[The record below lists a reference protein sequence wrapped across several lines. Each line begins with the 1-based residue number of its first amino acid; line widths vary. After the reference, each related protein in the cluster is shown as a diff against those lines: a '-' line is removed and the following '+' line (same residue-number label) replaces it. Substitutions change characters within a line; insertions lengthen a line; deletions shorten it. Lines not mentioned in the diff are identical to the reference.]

1 MSEIIQVNVP
11 NFFYF
16 AEIQKMT
23 KLGPKNR
30 FWGLKIKINLSG
42 IRPNLHPSF
51 FEIQTWY
58 FTSWFIA
65 TFSTFFTMYLLKV
78 LHLLDTILLVAL
90 EYPEDHPWWHE
101 GQRNQDKAPD
111 ICKWVLDPPL
121 HHGAGHVSCHEPGLA
136 WPFCAVCW
144 DWVFV
149 QGLVCA
155 LGAPEVPSYQDWLS
169 GVASSLAD

>member
-1 MSEIIQVNVP
+1 MAQDKDLIQNPPPSKHKHGFKRAQPAIFLRTARSFYGSLWYLRTYVQAIFRRSHPTLKLIKQKMSKILQVNVP

-30 FWGLKIKINLSG
+30 FWDLKIKINLSG

-65 TFSTFFTMYLLKV
+65 TFSTLFDFIMYSLKV
-78 LHLLDTILLVAL
+78 FLQVRLNLQSST
-90 EYPEDHPWWHE
+90 
-101 GQRNQDKAPD
+101 K
-111 ICKWVLDPPL
+111 
-121 HHGAGHVSCHEPGLA
+121 VSN
-136 WPFCAVCW
+136 
-144 DWVFV
+144 
-149 QGLVCA
+149 
-155 LGAPEVPSYQDWLS
+155 LS
-169 GVASSLAD
+169 TKISQER